1 VVFEKGKPKELI
13 QVCYDL
19 TADNLER
26 ETSGLLAAMD
36 YFNMSLGKIVTLKQ
50 KDSFK
55 KDGKKI
61 DVVPL
66 NQFLIE

>member
-36 YFNMSLGKIVTLKQ
+36 YFNMPLGKIVTLKQ

-66 NQFLIE
+66 NQFLME

>member
-66 NQFLIE
+66 NQFLME

>member
-1 VVFEKGKPKELI
+1 
-13 QVCYDL
+13 L

-66 NQFLIE
+66 NQFLME